1 MKVRFTETMR
11 SHGLFLALAFAGLLI
26 LAWSP
31 DLLASSGG
39 EHGEEGGVDM
49 KGFMFKVINFSVLV
63 GLLWWLLAKKIK
75 EFFVGRRAGIQAEI
89 DETEAQKAEARKK
102 YEEYSSRLT
111 KMTDEISGISE
122 MIKTQGQAEKEKI
135 IADARKAAE
144 KMQEDTKARMEQEF
158 QKGSAALRLEAA
170 QLAVEMAE
178 EILKKNIT
186 AQDHNEM
193 VRDYLDKVV
202 TKH

>member
-1 MKVRFTETMR
+1 MKVRIAKAIR
-11 SHGLFLALAFAGLLI
+11 SHGLYSALVLAGLLV

-39 EHGEEGGVDM
+39 EHGEGGGPDM
-49 KGFMFKVINFSVLV
+49 KGFMFQVINFTVLV
-63 GLLWWLLAKKIK
+63 GLLWWLLAKKVK
-75 EFFVGRRAGIQAEI
+75 EFFVGRRAGIKAEMQ
-89 DETEAQKAEARKK
+89 DTEAQKEEARRK

-111 KMTDEISGISE
+111 RMTEEISGIADI
-122 MIKTQGQAEKEKI
+122 IKAQGETEKEKI
-135 IADARKAAE
+135 IVDAKKAAE
-144 KMQEDTKARMEQEF
+144 KIQEDTKARMEQEF
-158 QKGSAALRLEAA
+158 QKGSAALRTEAA
-170 QLAVEMAE
+170 QLAVDMAE

-186 AQDHNEM
+186 AQDHNDM

>member
-1 MKVRFTETMR
+1 MKVQFVKAVR
-11 SHGLFLALAFAGLLI
+11 SRAMVLSLILAGLLI

-31 DLLASSGG
+31 ELLASAGG
-39 EHGEEGGVDM
+39 EGGDSSHAM
-49 KGFMFKVINFSVLV
+49 KEFMFKVINFTVLV
-63 GLLWWLLAKKIK
+63 GLLWWLLAKKVK
-75 EFFVGRRAGIQAEI
+75 EFFAGRRVGIRGEM
-89 DETEAQKAEARKK
+89 DETEAQKAEARRK

-111 KMTDEISGISE
+111 KMTDEISGIAD
-122 MIKTQGQAEKEKI
+122 IIRAQGQAEKEKI

-186 AQDHNEM
+186 AQDHNDM

>member
-1 MKVRFTETMR
+1 MKVRFARMMR
-11 SHGLFLALAFAGLLI
+11 SRGMYLALVLAGLLI
-26 LAWSP
+26 LIWAP
-31 DLLASSGG
+31 ALLASSGG
-39 EHGEEGGVDM
+39 EHSEGGANM
-49 KGFMFKVINFSVLV
+49 KEFMFKVINFSVLV
-63 GLLWWLLAKKIK
+63 GLIWWLLSKKIK
-75 EFFVGRRAGIQAEI
+75 EFFVGRRVEIRAEM
-89 DETEAQKAEARKK
+89 DDTEAQKAEARRK

-111 KMTDEISGISE
+111 KMTEEISGIADI
-122 MIKTQGQAEKEKI
+122 IKEQGKAEKEKI
-135 IADARKAAE
+135 IADAKKAAE

-178 EILKKNIT
+178 EILRKNIT
-186 AQDHNEM
+186 AQDHNDM

>member
-1 MKVRFTETMR
+1 MKVRFARMMR
-11 SHGLFLALAFAGLLI
+11 SRGMYLALVLAGLLI
-26 LAWSP
+26 LIWAP
-31 DLLASSGG
+31 ALLASSGG
-39 EHGEEGGVDM
+39 EHSEGGANM
-49 KGFMFKVINFSVLV
+49 KEFMFKVINFSVLV
-63 GLLWWLLAKKIK
+63 GLIWWLLSKKIK
-75 EFFVGRRAGIQAEI
+75 EFFVGRRVEIRAEM
-89 DETEAQKAEARKK
+89 DDTEAQKAEARRK

-111 KMTDEISGISE
+111 KMTEEISGIADI
-122 MIKTQGQAEKEKI
+122 IKDQGQAEKEKI
-135 IADARKAAE
+135 IADAKKAAE

-178 EILKKNIT
+178 EILRKNIT
-186 AQDHNEM
+186 AQDHNDM

>member
-1 MKVRFTETMR
+1 MKVRFTEMMR
-11 SHGLFLALAFAGLLI
+11 SRGMYLALALAGLLI
-26 LAWSP
+26 LVWSP
-31 DLLASSGG
+31 ALLASGGG
-39 EHGEEGGVDM
+39 EHGEGGANM
-49 KGFMFKVINFSVLV
+49 KEFAFKVVNFSILV
-63 GLLWWLLAKKIK
+63 GLLWWLLAKKVK
-75 EFFVGRRAGIQAEI
+75 EFFAGRRAGIQAEI

-102 YEEYSSRLT
+102 FDEYSSRLT

-122 MIKTQGQAEKEKI
+122 IIKAQGQAEKEKI
-135 IADARKAAE
+135 IADAKKAAE

-158 QKGSAALRLEAA
+158 QKGSAALRLEAS

-186 AQDHNEM
+186 AQDHNDM

>member
-1 MKVRFTETMR
+1 MKVRFARMMR
-11 SHGLFLALAFAGLLI
+11 SRGMYLALVLAGLLI
-26 LAWSP
+26 LIWAP
-31 DLLASSGG
+31 ALLASSGG
-39 EHGEEGGVDM
+39 EHGEGGANM
-49 KGFMFKVINFSVLV
+49 KEFLFKVINFSVLV
-63 GLLWWLLAKKIK
+63 GLLWWLLSKKIK
-75 EFFVGRRAGIQAEI
+75 EFFAGRRVEIRAEM
-89 DETEAQKAEARKK
+89 DDAEAQKAEARKK

-111 KMTDEISGISE
+111 KMTEEISGIADI
-122 MIKTQGQAEKEKI
+122 IKDQGQAEKEKI
-135 IADARKAAE
+135 IADAKKAAE

-186 AQDHNEM
+186 AQDHNDM

>member
-1 MKVRFTETMR
+1 MKVRFARMMR
-11 SHGLFLALAFAGLLI
+11 SRGMYLALVLAGLLI
-26 LAWSP
+26 LIWAP
-31 DLLASSGG
+31 ALLASSGG
-39 EHGEEGGVDM
+39 EHGEGGANM
-49 KGFMFKVINFSVLV
+49 KEFMFKVINFSVLV
-63 GLLWWLLAKKIK
+63 GLIWWLLSKKIK
-75 EFFVGRRAGIQAEI
+75 EFFVGRRVEIRAEM
-89 DETEAQKAEARKK
+89 DDTEAQKAEARRK

-111 KMTDEISGISE
+111 KMTEEISGIADI
-122 MIKTQGQAEKEKI
+122 IKDQGQAEKEKI
-135 IADARKAAE
+135 IADAKKAAE

-178 EILKKNIT
+178 EILRKNIT
-186 AQDHNEM
+186 AQDHNDM

>member
-1 MKVRFTETMR
+1 MKVW
-11 SHGLFLALAFAGLLI
+11 FAKMLRTRGIYISLI
-26 LAWSP
+26 LAGLVILIWSP

-39 EHGEEGGVDM
+39 EGGHEGGSAM
-49 KGFMFKVINFSVLV
+49 KDFGFKVVNFTILV
-63 GLLWWLLAKKIK
+63 GILWWLLAKKVK
-75 EFFVGRRAGIQAEI
+75 EFFAGRRVEIRAEM
-89 DETEAQKAEARKK
+89 DDTEAQKAEARKK

-111 KMTDEISGISE
+111 KMTEEISGIADI
-122 MIKTQGQAEKEKI
+122 IKSQGEAEKEKI
-135 IADARKAAE
+135 VADARKAAE

-186 AQDHNEM
+186 AQDHNDM

>member
-1 MKVRFTETMR
+1 MKVRFTEVMR
-11 SHGLFLALAFAGLLI
+11 SRAMYLALALAGLLI
-26 LAWSP
+26 LVWAP
-31 DLLASSGG
+31 ALLAAGGG
-39 EHGEEGGVDM
+39 EHGEGGGANM
-49 KGFMFKVINFSVLV
+49 KEFMFKVINFSILV

-75 EFFVGRRAGIQAEI
+75 EFFVGRRASILSEI
-89 DETEAQKAEARKK
+89 DDTEAEKAEARKK
-102 YEEYSSRLT
+102 FDEYSSRLT
-111 KMTDEISGISE
+111 KMTDEISGIAE
-122 MIKTQGQAEKEKI
+122 IIKAQGQAEKEKI
-135 IADARKAAE
+135 IADAKKAAE

-170 QLAVEMAE
+170 KLAVEMAE

-186 AQDHNEM
+186 AQDHNDM

>member
-1 MKVRFTETMR
+1 MKVRFARMMR
-11 SHGLFLALAFAGLLI
+11 SRGMYLALVLAGLLI
-26 LAWSP
+26 LIWAP
-31 DLLASSGG
+31 ALLASSGG
-39 EHGEEGGVDM
+39 EHGEGGANM
-49 KGFMFKVINFSVLV
+49 KEFMFKVINFSVLV
-63 GLLWWLLAKKIK
+63 GLIWWLLSKKIK
-75 EFFVGRRAGIQAEI
+75 EFFVGRRVEIRAEM
-89 DETEAQKAEARKK
+89 DDTEAQKAEARRK

-111 KMTDEISGISE
+111 KMTEEISGIADI
-122 MIKTQGQAEKEKI
+122 IKEQGKAEKEKI
-135 IADARKAAE
+135 IADAKKAAE

-178 EILKKNIT
+178 EILRKNIT
-186 AQDHNEM
+186 AQDHNDM

>member
-1 MKVRFTETMR
+1 MKDRFTEMLR
-11 SHGLFLALAFAGLLI
+11 SRGMYLALTLTGLLI

-31 DLLASSGG
+31 DLLAAGGG
-39 EHGEEGGVDM
+39 EHSEGGGANM
-49 KGFMFKVINFSVLV
+49 KEFMFKVINFAILV
-63 GLLWWLLAKKIK
+63 GLLWWLLAKKVK
-75 EFFVGRRAGIQAEI
+75 EFFVGRRASIRTEI
-89 DETEAQKAEARKK
+89 DDTEAQKAEARKK
-102 YEEYSSRLT
+102 FDEYSSRLT
-111 KMTDEISGISE
+111 KMTDEISGIAE
-122 MIKTQGQAEKEKI
+122 IIKAQGQAEKDKI
-135 IADARKAAE
+135 IADAKKAAE

-186 AQDHNEM
+186 AQDHNDM